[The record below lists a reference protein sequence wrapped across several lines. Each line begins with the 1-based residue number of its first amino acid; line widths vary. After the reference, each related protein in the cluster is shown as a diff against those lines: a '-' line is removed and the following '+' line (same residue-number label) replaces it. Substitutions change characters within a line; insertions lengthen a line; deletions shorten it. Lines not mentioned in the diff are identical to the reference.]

1 MAEDVNLDLRRRDR
15 VGLDEAVLCEAKSVE
30 QIVAICEEAGTGRF
44 PLLLTRLAEEKAAM
58 LPGHVRRSLD
68 FDPASRTAFYGE
80 VAPESTSAAATVAV
94 VTGGTSDAPV
104 AREAIRTLTYYGHP
118 STHIPDAGVAG
129 LWRLLSRVDD
139 LAGARVVIVV
149 AGMEGALATV
159 VAGLVPGAVIAV
171 PTSVGYGVADGGRT
185 ALHAA
190 LTSCAPGLVAVNI
203 DNGFGAACA
212 AIRMLG
218 AHPGRS

>member
-30 QIVAICEEAGTGRF
+30 QIAAICEEAAAGGLS
-44 PLLLTRLAEEKAAM
+44 LLLTRLDEEKTAA
-58 LPGHVRRSLD
+58 LPGHLCRDLD
-68 FDPASRTAFYGE
+68 FDPVSRTAFFGA
-80 VAPESTSAAATVAV
+80 VAPVSSTAAATLAV

-104 AREAIRTLTYYGHP
+104 AREAIRTLTYYGRS

-129 LWRLLSRVDD
+129 LWRLLERVDD
-139 LAGARVVIVV
+139 LAAARVVIVV
-149 AGMEGALATV
+149 AGMEGALSTV

-171 PTSVGYGVADGGRT
+171 PTSVGYGVANAGTT

-190 LTSCAPGLVAVNI
+190 LTSCAPGLVVVNI

-218 AHPGRS
+218 EHQGRS

>member
-1 MAEDVNLDLRRRDR
+1 MAEDVNLDLHRRDR
-15 VGLDEAVLCEAKSVE
+15 VGLDEAVLCESKSAA
-30 QIVAICEEAGTGRF
+30 QIVAICDEAATGGF
-44 PLLLTRLAEEKAAM
+44 SLLLTRLDQEKAAG
-58 LPGHVRRSLD
+58 LPGHLRDALD
-68 FDPASRTAFYGE
+68 FDPVSRTAFFGE
-80 VAPESTSAAATVAV
+80 IAPVAAPVEAAVAV

-104 AREAIRTLTYYGHP
+104 AREAIRTLAYYGRSCSHV
-118 STHIPDAGVAG
+118 PDAGVAG
-129 LWRLLSRVDD
+129 LWRLLSRVDH
-139 LAGARVVIVV
+139 LAEARVVIVV

-171 PTSVGYGVADGGRT
+171 PTSVGYGVANAGTT

-218 AHPGRS
+218 GRPGRS